1 MQGVTKALNEYGER
15 ETLTWLPE
23 AVAATAEEYRAWKVN
38 PEGASTASPQV
49 RSQLDRI
56 EAMLARLLDN
66 LGIPLADL
74 ELMVAEAIT
83 EQAGMVVPMTPFIR
97 PEGGLG
103 MRPVAQAAG
112 KPVLPDRPYHSIE
125 ELEAAV
131 DEVTGKPDWAALYS
145 YSDHDVPEDA
155 EATE

>member
-1 MQGVTKALNEYGER
+1 
-15 ETLTWLPE
+15 
-23 AVAATAEEYRAWKVN
+23 
-38 PEGASTASPQV
+38 
-49 RSQLDRI
+49 
-56 EAMLARLLDN
+56 
-66 LGIPLADL
+66 
-74 ELMVAEAIT
+74 
-83 EQAGMVVPMTPFIR
+83 MTPFIR